1 MKKIYLIL
9 TAILLLA
16 APVYADTFLDGVEFQ
31 VAGSYQASDAD
42 LTAIAALSC
51 TENQIIKRNGA
62 GAWICATDENAGGD
76 VTSVLDDAT
85 GDVPMLYQAATAF
98 TINDETPSVAGKTV
112 FKTANAATPTTI
124 TQFDGL
130 TAGQIFF
137 VLIDDVSTTVDF
149 SQANLSGN
157 GELSYTAAS
166 GDLLFCFSN
175 DGTVARCQLIGGGL
189 WGVSGTIS
197 DEQLI
202 CAEITGGKLLLKSC
216 GAKTTDNSTASHIMA
231 KDDSAQVEDLTLDGH
246 LSLTGTTAPALAVVV
261 PQMVYHAAADT
272 DPTAAQMTGTGLAV
286 NNYDQGAEDVFVP
299 LPTAVAGLSG
309 LFEVVTAQAGNHWG
323 VQADTNDKIYL
334 IAADGTIAAG
344 DDHAAAVMTAAVLG
358 QTFACWTFLSGNA
371 TYDWKCKAI
380 AIATSTFAA
389 HAAP

>member
-216 GAKTTDNSTASHIMA
+216 GAKTTDNSTASHPLA
-231 KDDSAQVEDLTLDGH
+231 KDDSGEVENLTLPSGFAM
-246 LSLTGTTAPALAVVV
+246 TGTTSPTLTMTDTIASFFWDGGGSAVAAAATTKRCKIVPVGFTLTGLYASSEAESTSDVTIALYKDAFAAGVHATTAMISGTNAVVI
-261 PQMVYHAAADT
+261 PAAGTVLNVNDT
-272 DPTAAQMTGTGLAV
+272 TLTNFTKTITAG
-286 NNYDQGAEDVFVP
+286 DQICAE
-299 LPTAVAGLSG
+299 
-309 LFEVVTAQAGNHWG
+309 VTAT
-323 VQADTNDKIYL
+323 DTTTWIQLQLY
-334 IAADGTIAAG
+334 GTR
-344 DDHAAAVMTAAVLG
+344 
-358 QTFACWTFLSGNA
+358 
-371 TYDWKCKAI
+371 
-380 AIATSTFAA
+380 
-389 HAAP
+389 